1 MLRKLVGSI
10 VVVSLLASC
19 TQTGEFSKTESGA
32 VIGAVAGAAIGAA
45 VSDDKGK
52 GAVIGAVAG
61 GLVGAG
67 IGKMLDERD
76 RQRLAQSTEKTIVT
90 GAPETWTNPQTGV
103 QAQTTVKETVAQQE
117 QRQIPVLK
125 DKVQQVPP
133 LEFIGADYTATS
145 AVNVRGGPG
154 TDYVIVGELRA
165 GQLTR
170 VVGKVTGA
178 DWYMISKDNVGSG
191 FVSSNLLRPTGTATV
206 VKSPQAPAA
215 TTPGV
220 SQASVA
226 ATTECRVVTQQ
237 VKTKDGQTASQDVKA
252 CRGPNGWEIVS
263 A

>member
-1 MLRKLVGSI
+1 MWRQLGGSV

-19 TQTGEFSKTESGA
+19 TETGEFSKTESGA
-32 VIGAVAGAAIGAA
+32 MIGAVAGAAIGAA

-67 IGKMLDERD
+67 VGKMLDERD

-90 GAPETWTNPQTGV
+90 GAPEKWSNPQTGV
-103 QAQTTVKETVAQQE
+103 QAQTTVKETVAKQE

-133 LEFIGADYTATS
+133 LEFIGEDYVATNT
-145 AVNVRGGPG
+145 VNVRGGPG
-154 TDYVIVGELRA
+154 ADYVVVGELQA
-165 GQLTR
+165 GQVTR

-191 FVSSNLLRPTGTATV
+191 FVSSGLLKPAGTATMA
-206 VKSPQAPAA
+206 KAPQAPAA
-215 TTPGV
+215 PAPGV
-220 SQASVA
+220 SQATVA
-226 ATTECRVVTQQ
+226 ATKECRVVTQQ
-237 VKTKDGQTASQDVKA
+237 VTKNGQTSSQDVKA